1 MGYAEL
7 LARMAENVTPDIQE
21 GDYEKNG
28 LLYCGKCNT
37 PKQTIIEL
45 GDTQIKPY
53 CMCECAIAQKEQED
67 KRDRITAIKQ
77 QISRNRAVGF
87 SEAELQNF
95 TFAADDKAN
104 PKVSE
109 IAQKYVQNFK
119 KFRQE
124 GKGLMLYGGTGTGKT
139 FIAACITNALL
150 DRGYKCL
157 MTNFP
162 RVINTISGMYEGKQQ
177 YIDDLNNYQL
187 LVIDDLAIE
196 RQTEYTAEIVQNV
209 IDSRYLS
216 GKPLIVTTNLTY
228 KEFLNPVD
236 IRKQR
241 LYSRLK
247 QMCLPIEVKGED
259 RREQKLSANFAEM
272 SSLLGL

>member
-37 PKQTIIEL
+37 PKQTIIKL

-77 QISRNRAVGF
+77 QIARNRAVGF

>member
-77 QISRNRAVGF
+77 QIARNRAVGF

-95 TFAADDKAN
+95 AFAADDKAN

>member
-45 GDTQIKPY
+45 GETQIKPY

-77 QISRNRAVGF
+77 QIARNRAVGF

>member
-77 QISRNRAVGF
+77 QIARNRAVGF

-95 TFAADDKAN
+95 TFVADDKAN

>member
-77 QISRNRAVGF
+77 QIARNRAVGF

>member
-21 GDYEKNG
+21 CDYEKNG

-77 QISRNRAVGF
+77 QIARNRAVGF

>member
-67 KRDRITAIKQ
+67 IRDRITAIKQ
-77 QISRNRAVGF
+77 QIARNRAVGF

>member
-45 GDTQIKPY
+45 GETQIKPY

-77 QISRNRAVGF
+77 QIARNRAVGF

-139 FIAACITNALL
+139 FIAACITNTLL

>member
-77 QISRNRAVGF
+77 QIARNRAVGF

-216 GKPLIVTTNLTY
+216 GKPLIVTTNITY

>member
-45 GDTQIKPY
+45 GETQIKPY

-77 QISRNRAVGF
+77 QIARNRAVGF

-196 RQTEYTAEIVQNV
+196 RQTGRQI
-209 IDSRYLS
+209 
-216 GKPLIVTTNLTY
+216 K
-228 KEFLNPVD
+228 
-236 IRKQR
+236 
-241 LYSRLK
+241 
-247 QMCLPIEVKGED
+247 
-259 RREQKLSANFAEM
+259 
-272 SSLLGL
+272 

>member
-7 LARMAENVTPDIQE
+7 LARMVENVTPDIQE

-77 QISRNRAVGF
+77 QIARNRAVGF

>member
-77 QISRNRAVGF
+77 QIARNRAVGF

-228 KEFLNPVD
+228 KEFLNPID